1 MRRPRLHL
9 LAPAAILLAG
19 ACTDL
24 PTGVEVPDT
33 RSGTLTFVYHC
44 SADVHAGGVSG
55 VNCGEPVSLPGG
67 VAADVLLGGGRV
79 SLTGSNANYD
89 SAAEE
94 FTFDVTLTNNIGQA
108 IGTTDGYSADANGIR
123 PFFVSDPEVTVGSGT
138 VQVVPD
144 GVAMFTSPNQAYYQY
159 NEVVQPGN
167 PSSAK
172 TWTFLM
178 PPTVQSISFTMLV
191 SAPVQY
197 PAGWIDVTLD
207 PGTIPG
213 DGNQSI
219 ATAVVRSALGAV
231 ITTGTVYWSSDDP
244 AVATASDIDPRNAE
258 VYGYDPGSATIT
270 ASHDDIRFGSAVLVV
285 N

>member
-9 LAPAAILLAG
+9 LAPAAVLLAG
-19 ACTDL
+19 ACADL

-33 RSGTLTFVYHC
+33 RPGALTFAYHC
-44 SADVHAGGVSG
+44 SADVHAGWVD
-55 VNCGEPVSLPGG
+55 CDEPVPLPGG
-67 VAADVLLGGGRV
+67 VAADLRLGGAHV
-79 SLTGSNANYD
+79 SLTGSNASYN
-89 SAAEE
+89 STTEE
-94 FTFDVTLTNNIGQA
+94 YTIDMTLTNNIGQA

-123 PFFVSDPEVTVGSGT
+123 PFFHSGPTVTAGSGT

-144 GVAMFTSPNQAYYQY
+144 GVGTFTSANQPYYQY
-159 NEVVQPGN
+159 NDVVEPGN

-172 TWTFLM
+172 TWTFLV
-178 PPTVQSISFTMLV
+178 PTTVQSFSFTIFV

-197 PAGWIDVTLD
+197 PAGWITVTLD
-207 PGTIPG
+207 PDTIPG
-213 DGNQSI
+213 GGNQAI
-219 ATAVVRSALGAV
+219 ATAVVKSAVGAV

-244 AVATASDIDPRNAE
+244 AVATVSDIDPRNAE

-270 ASHDDIRFGSAVLVV
+270 ASHDDVRFGSAVLEV